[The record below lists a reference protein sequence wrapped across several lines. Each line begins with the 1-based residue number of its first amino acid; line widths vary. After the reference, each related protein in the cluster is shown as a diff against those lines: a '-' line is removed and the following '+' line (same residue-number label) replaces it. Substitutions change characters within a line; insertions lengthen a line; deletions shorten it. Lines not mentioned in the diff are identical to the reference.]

1 MQYLI
6 QQTAHVAINN
16 HLLFFD
22 APKCFGFYRPSFGR
36 SFRKQ
41 YYYNKCCYLGVTW
54 LILYV
59 LVYQRAAQVLYSF
72 PIVLS

>member
-1 MQYLI
+1 MQHLN

-22 APKCFGFYRPSFGR
+22 APECFGFYRPSFGR
-36 SFRKQ
+36 WFKKQ
-41 YYYNKCCYLGVTW
+41 YYYNKWCYLGVTR

-59 LVYQRAAQVLYSF
+59 LVYHRAVQVLYSF
-72 PIVLS
+72 PIVFS